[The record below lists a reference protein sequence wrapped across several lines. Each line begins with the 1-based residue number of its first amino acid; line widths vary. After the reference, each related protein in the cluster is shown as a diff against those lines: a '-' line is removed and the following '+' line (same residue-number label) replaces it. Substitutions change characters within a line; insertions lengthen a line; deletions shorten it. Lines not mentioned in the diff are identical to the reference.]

1 MQRPLRFPPRMKRGV
16 ISLKKP
22 INILCIATR
31 YVIGYILWIMIIKFK
46 HKGLKKLFDSGS
58 IAGIQSEHVIRLR
71 RILALLETAESPD
84 DMDLPGLRL
93 HPLKGDRD
101 GTWSVS
107 VSGNWRVTF
116 QFQGSNV
123 TNVDYDDYH

>member
-1 MQRPLRFPPRMKRGV
+1 
-16 ISLKKP
+16 
-22 INILCIATR
+22 
-31 YVIGYILWIMIIKFK
+31 MIIKFK

-58 IAGIQSEHVIRLR
+58 IVGIQAEHAIRLR

-84 DMDLPGLRL
+84 DMGLPGLRL

-107 VSGNWRVTF
+107 ISGNWRVTF

-123 TNVDYDDYH
+123 TNLDYEDYH